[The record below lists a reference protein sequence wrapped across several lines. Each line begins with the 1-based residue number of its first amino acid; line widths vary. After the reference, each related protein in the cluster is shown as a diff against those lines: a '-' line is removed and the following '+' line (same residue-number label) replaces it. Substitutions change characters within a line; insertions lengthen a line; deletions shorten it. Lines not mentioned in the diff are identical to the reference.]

1 MSSVTAINFKG
12 GESIGSIGQNNNP
25 PVQCPTCGG
34 KVAFKGDSV
43 EISGKKK
50 NKGLKVIAGLLATA
64 ALVIG
69 GMGCASKYVGKLP
82 EKLKFLGNNK
92 VAETCRSWCSTVKG
106 WGIDAWNKVSGFF
119 KNGETAA
126 TGG

>member
-1 MSSVTAINFKG
+1 MSSVSAINFKG

-50 NKGLKVIAGLLATA
+50 NKGLKAFLGLAVAALAT
-64 ALVIG
+64 VG
-69 GMGCASKYVGKLP
+69 GLTYLGKKGHLNNLKDGRLKTIV
-82 EKLKFLGNNK
+82 EKLKLDK
-92 VAETCRSWCSTVKG
+92 AAKKCSDLYEQVVNRLK
-106 WGIDAWNKVSGFF
+106 SGF
-119 KNGETAA
+119 KPKSGDAS
-126 TGG
+126 